1 MIPIFTNPKMNKLES
16 RYNQRLELL
25 KRADEI
31 VDYRFEG
38 ITFKLADDTRYT
50 PDFLVVLKDC
60 FQLHECKGFW
70 RDDAKVKVKVAQKLF
85 PWFKF
90 IIVRENEGSFIME
103 EVKNE

>member
-50 PDFLVVLKDC
+50 PDFLVVFKDR
-60 FQLHECKGFW
+60 FELHECKGHM
-70 RDDAKVKVKVAQKLF
+70 RDDARVKIMVAAKLF

-90 IIVRENEGSFIME
+90 VIIREEKGSFILE
-103 EVKNE
+103 DI